1 MHQDHLAVCAPN
13 MPRHWAVDCLNGLR
27 PLIAETTPHAQGPN
41 AGQVLASLDRA
52 VAVFDADYARLG
64 DAADV
69 LFLPDVAAYGDR
81 VTAVF
86 ERWAGAGPVLPVFW
100 VHAVERFGLAPD
112 DVMVRAGMMAALLA
126 EVPNDLLY
134 HGNEHYRKV
143 MFHLLRLIAT
153 HRAAGFADMPVL
165 EEVDILNLL
174 LAATIHDL
182 GHEGGDNLRDGI
194 YTPGYMEQKAF
205 DLMRPYLEALGID
218 RDMCGALE
226 TLVFCTDITFFAG
239 DNSPCVRMKKIYRH
253 YFTHDLPEGEDV
265 ESMMMGK
272 LRRFEDNPKLSLMAM
287 MLHEA
292 DIATSAGVSY
302 EQSKFESIN
311 IAVERGANAAGP
323 ANLLKFL
330 VEQMG
335 ATLYSPAARMI
346 FLNRM
351 ETIMQQAAQDL
362 ESGAGLF
369 EDAAPSSSLPS

>member
-1 MHQDHLAVCAPN
+1 MHQDHLAVLSPN
-13 MPRHWAVDCLNGLR
+13 RPYSWAVDCLNGLR
-27 PLIAETTPHAQGPN
+27 PLIAETSPHAQGPD
-41 AGQVLASLDRA
+41 AAQVLAQLDR
-52 VAVFDADYARLG
+52 VLSLFDADYARLG
-64 DAADV
+64 DAADL
-69 LFLPDVAAYGDR
+69 LFMPDVAAYGDR
-81 VTAVF
+81 VAAVF
-86 ERWAGAGPVLPVFW
+86 DRWAGAGPVLPVFW
-100 VHAVERFGLAPD
+100 AHAVERFGLTPD
-112 DVMVRAGMMAALLA
+112 DPMLRAGMVAALLA

-153 HRAAGFADMPVL
+153 HRGGGFPGMPVL
-165 EEVDILNLL
+165 ENGDVLNLL

-205 DLMRPYLEALGID
+205 DLMRPYLDALGID
-218 RDMCGALE
+218 RDICGEVE

-253 YFTHDLPEGEDV
+253 YFTHDLPSGEDV

-272 LRRFEDNPKLSLMAM
+272 LRRFEGNPKLSLMAM

-311 IAVERGANAAGP
+311 IATERGADGAGP

-330 VEQMG
+330 VDQMG
-335 ATLYSPAARMI
+335 STLYSPAAQMI
-346 FLNRM
+346 FLKRM
-351 ETIMQQAAQDL
+351 ETITQQAVQDL
-362 ESGAGLF
+362 ESGA
-369 EDAAPSSSLPS
+369 SSF